1 MLWGLK
7 NMSNILTSPL
17 FNIFITFGLY
27 TVYTFLYAKFKFPL
41 LNPLLLTSTTII
53 IYLVITGNIFNLTL
67 NDQSSNYASSMS
79 MINSFLSPLTV
90 CLAIPIFNR
99 IQIIKQYFLPILVG
113 SVVGSFVSIFSIKI
127 FGKLFNLDET
137 IIVSM
142 IPKSVTTPI
151 AIEISN
157 NLGGLKG
164 ITVSSVVLTG
174 VLGSLFG
181 PIILKFLN
189 IKRSPAVGMA
199 LGGTSHAVGTSK
211 AVEISSRAG
220 AISSVA
226 IVTSG
231 ILTVIIS
238 LFL

>member
-1 MLWGLK
+1 
-7 NMSNILTSPL
+7 MSSILTSPL
-17 FNIFITFGLY
+17 FNIFLTFGIY
-27 TVYTFLYAKFKFPL
+27 TIFAFLATKVKFPL
-41 LNPLLLTSTTII
+41 FNPLLLTSTII
-53 IYLVITGNIFNLTL
+53 ILYLVLTAKAFNLTL
-67 NDQSSNYASSMS
+67 DAQSENYASSMS

-90 CLAIPIFNR
+90 CLAIPVFNR
-99 IQIIKQYFLPILVG
+99 IQIVKQYFIPILVG
-113 SVVGSFVSIFSIKI
+113 TLVGSFVSIFSIKI
-127 FGKLFNLDET
+127 FGKLLNLDES

-157 NLGGLKG
+157 NLGGIKG

-174 VLGSLFG
+174 ILGSLFG
-181 PIILKFLN
+181 PIILKLLK

-211 AVEISSRAG
+211 AVEISARAG

-231 ILTVIIS
+231 IVTVIIS

>member
-1 MLWGLK
+1 MI
-7 NMSNILTSPL
+7 NILTSPL
-17 FNIFITFGLY
+17 FNIFLTFGLY
-27 TVYTFLYAKFKFPL
+27 TVFTFLYVKLKFPL
-41 LNPLLLTSTTII
+41 LNPLLLTSATII
-53 IYLVITGNIFNLTL
+53 IYLLITAKIFNLTL
-67 NDQSSNYASSMS
+67 DNQSTNYANSMS
-79 MINSFLSPLTV
+79 MISSFLSPLTV
-90 CLAIPIFNR
+90 CLAIPVFNR
-99 IQIIKQYFLPILVG
+99 IQIVKQYFLPILVG
-113 SVVGSFVSIFSIKI
+113 TIVGSFVSIFSIKI
-127 FGKLFNLDET
+127 FGKLLNLDET
-137 IIVSM
+137 IVVSM

-157 NLGGLKG
+157 NLGGIKG

-181 PIILKFLN
+181 PIILKLLN

-211 AVEISSRAG
+211 AVEISARAG

-231 ILTVIIS
+231 IVTVIIS